1 MLLASAAASWRVP
14 AFMTVVLMVFY
25 ARQLPALEPRRIA
38 FRDCGHC
45 PTMMIIEP
53 GNFVMG
59 SPSGEAGRQDSEGP
73 QHLVTLSRPFA
84 IGRFDVTRAQFAMF
98 VRETG
103 YHTLDEKCDW
113 GAPKS
118 KGLSLNQTPDDP
130 VVCVNWDDAHA
141 FLAWL
146 TRKTGKPYRLP
157 SEAEWEYAAR
167 SGSTTARPW
176 GEQLTRGDANYG
188 GDPCCG
194 AYASGPDKWLYT
206 SPVGSFPANR
216 FGLYDMIGN
225 VWQWTEDCGND
236 TYAGAPND
244 ASAWTTGDCSTRI
257 IRGGAWF
264 QGPESARSATRAADG
279 KNLRRTDIGF
289 RVALSI

>member
-1 MLLASAAASWRVP
+1 MLASAAAPERAL
-14 AFMTVVLMVFY
+14 AFMTVVLMAFC
-25 ARQLPALEPRRIA
+25 ARQLPAFEQRSIA

-45 PTMMIIEP
+45 PKMMIIRP
-53 GNFVMG
+53 GKFVMG
-59 SPSGEAGRQDSEGP
+59 SPSGETGRQDSEGP
-73 QHLVTLSRPFA
+73 QHLVTVSRPFA
-84 IGRFDVTRAQFAMF
+84 IGRFDVTRAEFAMF

-103 YHTLDEKCDW
+103 YSTLDEKCDW
-113 GAPKS
+113 SAPRS
-118 KGLSLNQTPDDP
+118 KGLSLNQTPSDP

-146 TRKTGKPYRLP
+146 AGKTGKPYRLP

-176 GEQLTRGDANYG
+176 GEQLTRSDANYG
-188 GDPCCG
+188 SDPCCG
-194 AYASGPDKWLYT
+194 AFASGQDKWLYT

-225 VWQWTEDCGND
+225 VWQWTADCGND
-236 TYAGAPND
+236 TYAAAPND

-264 QGPESARSATRAADG
+264 QGPESSRSASRAADG
-279 KNLRRTDIGF
+279 KTLRRTDIGF